1 MYVLIP
7 QSFHPRSLSIFH
19 YVFFFQNIFNIIN
32 VGLCNYGAAI
42 TLFTSSLSASHK
54 LFEHLFDNI
63 MHCPSTFFDITPKGR
78 ILDRCSSDINCLDLV
93 MPLNIRMCMSTAFQ
107 VKLLSNLMQKD
118 VCLKGKSSFSV
129 CYMIVISYSC

>member
-7 QSFHPRSLSIFH
+7 QSYHPSLSL
-19 YVFFFQNIFNIIN
+19 FQYISLRIYHTSSTLYN

-63 MHCPSTFFDITPKGR
+63 MHCPSAFFDTTPKGR
-78 ILDRCSSDINCLDLV
+78 ILDRCSSDINCLDML
-93 MPLNIRMCMSTAFQ
+93 MPLNIRMCLSTAFQ
-107 VKLLSNLMQKD
+107 VKLLSTLCRTNQIL
-118 VCLKGKSSFSV
+118 VWFEYITLVRHLYFV
-129 CYMIVISYSC
+129 W